1 MHCNESP
8 KGLFK
13 PDELLT
19 PHSQR
24 GRQTDGHGYRESD
37 IQTES
42 DRWRESLREGERE
55 KERERKKEEE
65 KSKRERARES
75 DRERPLP
82 STNCQRLMY

>member
-24 GRQTDGHGYRESD
+24 GRQTDGHGYRKSD
-37 IQTES
+37 IQTER

-55 KERERKKEEE
+55 KEREREKKA
-65 KSKRERARES
+65 RERAK
-75 DRERPLP
+75 DRERD
-82 STNCQRLMY
+82 RER

>member
-24 GRQTDGHGYRESD
+24 GRQTDGHGYRKSD

-55 KERERKKEEE
+55 KEREREKKA
-65 KSKRERARES
+65 RERAK
-75 DRERPLP
+75 DRERD
-82 STNCQRLMY
+82 RER